1 MAKRAE
7 IVIGID
13 FGTTFSG
20 LSWAVNLGEKRV
32 SVVNSWETLTSFR
45 PTNDKVPTQISYTG
59 NEPTSYGYTANKK
72 PFKWFKVLLQ
82 QGHYSEGVKDVRA
95 AQDSLLE
102 VSKSIDEVVSD
113 YLRWLW
119 GRGKEDISRK
129 QGSNFEEEYECRV
142 VLTVP
147 AVWSPVAKDRTL
159 KAAKKAG
166 LPSNIKLVTEP
177 EAAALATLKEV
188 SSEERLNLG
197 DVFIVCDAGGGTVD
211 LISYMVTEVS
221 PLQIRECGVGEGG
234 LCGSIFL
241 DLAFENFIKTKVGE
255 LKYNSIQER
264 HKKKMLDE
272 FENQIKWNFEGDA
285 KRLYSVELRGAGDDQ
300 EEDEDLIE
308 VEGGTICSIFDD
320 VCGRIDALVENQME
334 QIKAEGRNTKAILL
348 VGGFGSSR
356 YLYSRLNKIYKG
368 QGISV
373 LQSKDSWS
381 AVCRGAT
388 MWGLEHNFIVSRNAR
403 YSYGSALRT
412 KFIDGEHEENDRVWD
427 ASCGVHRASDQMVWV
442 LKRGEEIRN
451 GRVVGWKG
459 FTPILERKLM
469 STKTH
474 SFTRTLY
481 YSEQKTAPRRRLDG
495 AIPLATISFE
505 IDSARILKLKRRKGA
520 DGNTWI
526 DVHSNAEIKLHNADL
541 GFNVFFEGESVGY
554 TQVEYK
560 EDSG

>member
-20 LSWAVNLGEKRV
+20 LSWAVNLGEKKV

-129 QGSNFEEEYECRV
+129 QGSNFEGEYECRV

-211 LISYMVTEVS
+211 LISYMVTETS

-320 VCGRIDALVENQME
+320 VCRRIDALVENQME
-334 QIKAEGRNTKAILL
+334 QIKAEGRNTK
-348 VGGFGSSR
+348 
-356 YLYSRLNKIYKG
+356 
-368 QGISV
+368 
-373 LQSKDSWS
+373 
-381 AVCRGAT
+381 
-388 MWGLEHNFIVSRNAR
+388 
-403 YSYGSALRT
+403 
-412 KFIDGEHEENDRVWD
+412 
-427 ASCGVHRASDQMVWV
+427 
-442 LKRGEEIRN
+442 GEEIRN

-481 YSEQKTAPRRRLDG
+481 YSEHKAAPRRRLDG

-505 IDSARILKLKRRKGA
+505 IDTAKILKLKRRKGA